1 MADTIC
7 PFCRSSN
14 ITSSRR
20 GFSIT
25 QAILGECV
33 FGPAGALAGAI
44 DQDKITVKC
53 HTCGKSWEDGTIP
66 VPPQAP
72 QRTISYE
79 ELRLQNESARL
90 ERELWN
96 CEHQDLREEIKEGN
110 DRTFIDKQIKERKF
124 KIAGKKFVEAAAL
137 AFAEMTVR
145 ISCARKKNNMDAG
158 ELFLSF
164 DEIAGKELL
173 DAFDSI
179 LAELGKSSHFTFFRQ
194 EAVHFAVSINYPIY
208 AVKEMTEKTKEL
220 LAAEA
225 ETLSLKTYRF
235 KCPECG
241 QKYEGYQS
249 HIGTLTDCV
258 TCSKKISLI
267 PIDFMKK

>member
-1 MADTIC
+1 M
-7 PFCRSSN
+7 
-14 ITSSRR
+14 
-20 GFSIT
+20 
-25 QAILGECV
+25 GEYV

-44 DQDKITVKC
+44 NQNKITVKC

-66 VPPQAP
+66 VPPQPSRRAP
-72 QRTISYE
+72 AIE
-79 ELRLQNESARL
+79 ELELKNKIAAL
-90 ERELWN
+90 ELELW
-96 CEHQDLREEIKEGN
+96 ESQHGDLREKTKEAN
-110 DRTFIDKQIKERKF
+110 DRSFIDNQIKERKF

-164 DEIAGKELL
+164 DKIAGKELL

-194 EAVHFAVSINYPIY
+194 EAIHFAVSINYPIY

-249 HIGTLTDCV
+249 HIGNLTDCV